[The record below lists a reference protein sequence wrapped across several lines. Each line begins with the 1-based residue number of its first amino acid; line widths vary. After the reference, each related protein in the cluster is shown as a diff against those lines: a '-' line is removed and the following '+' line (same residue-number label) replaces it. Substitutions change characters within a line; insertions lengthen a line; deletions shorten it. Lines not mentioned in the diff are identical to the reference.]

1 MKNKILIIE
10 DDIDIVNILQLYL
23 ESDGYIVEQVYDGES
38 ALEYLTAHN
47 DIDLAIMDIMLPRL
61 DGYQLLKKLRQYS
74 DIPVIIASAKTQ
86 DNDKI
91 IGLELGADD
100 YITKPFN
107 PLEVLSRVKAL
118 LRRIKIASEC
128 EAVTAVTYGDLTVET
143 ATMTLKKDNQSIPLT
158 MTEYKILLLLLSN
171 PGKIYTKSQIYEVVR
186 GDFTIGDENTI
197 MVYISKLREKLEDNS
212 KDPKYLITVRGLGYK
227 IEKSI

>member
-38 ALEYLTAHN
+38 ALEYLTAHD

-61 DGYQLLKKLRQYS
+61 DGYQLLKKLRQNS

-143 ATMTLKKDNQSIPLT
+143 ATMTLKKDNQSIP
-158 MTEYKILLLLLSN
+158 
-171 PGKIYTKSQIYEVVR
+171 
-186 GDFTIGDENTI
+186 
-197 MVYISKLREKLEDNS
+197 
-212 KDPKYLITVRGLGYK
+212 
-227 IEKSI
+227 

>member
-91 IGLELGADD
+91 IGLELGAD
-100 YITKPFN
+100 
-107 PLEVLSRVKAL
+107 
-118 LRRIKIASEC
+118 
-128 EAVTAVTYGDLTVET
+128 
-143 ATMTLKKDNQSIPLT
+143 
-158 MTEYKILLLLLSN
+158 
-171 PGKIYTKSQIYEVVR
+171 
-186 GDFTIGDENTI
+186 
-197 MVYISKLREKLEDNS
+197 
-212 KDPKYLITVRGLGYK
+212 
-227 IEKSI
+227 